1 MASNNALP
9 KKITANNDLEL
20 AILRA
25 MFALASA
32 NWYGNFPADVEYQL
46 YKITGVDTGKQINL
60 DMLSDLMV
68 SWERSLK

>member
-9 KKITANNDLEL
+9 KTVTANNDLEL

-32 NWYGNFPADVEYQL
+32 NWYGSFPADVEYQL
-46 YKITGVDTGKQINL
+46 FKITGVDTGRQVNL

-68 SWERSLK
+68 RWERGLK